1 MNPQPQRKMDTSP
14 AKVYLSRHCKT
25 TWNLEGRLQG
35 TVDLPLAEVGIEEA
49 KSNVAAVCSLGVNRI
64 VSSTARRAYETAQL
78 YGESLGLC
86 IYKMVRLREL
96 DHGDWEGRKVSE
108 LLLDQN
114 SGYAKWLSDPGCI
127 PIRGSSETVQ
137 AAQRRAEEAIRDAAL
152 SFSGESLLIIGHKHI
167 NALLM
172 CALLKEPLT
181 SFASHIVEATLP
193 YVLPADAVEALC
205 FGGATGRIAAFS

>member
-1 MNPQPQRKMDTSP
+1 M
-14 AKVYLSRHCKT
+14 
-25 TWNLEGRLQG
+25 
-35 TVDLPLAEVGIEEA
+35 
-49 KSNVAAVCSLGVNRI
+49 
-64 VSSTARRAYETAQL
+64 
-78 YGESLGLC
+78 
-86 IYKMVRLREL
+86 

-181 SFASHIVEATLP
+181 SFASHIVEDTLP
-193 YVLPADAVEALC
+193 YVLPADAVEAFC

>member
-1 MNPQPQRKMDTSP
+1 MDTSP
-14 AKVYLSRHCKT
+14 ATIFLARHCKT
-25 TWNLEGRLQG
+25 AWNLKGRLQG

-49 KSNVAAVCSLGVNRI
+49 KTNVAAVRKLGVNRI

-78 YGESLGLC
+78 YGESLGLR
-86 IYKMVRLREL
+86 IYKTVRLREL

-127 PIRGSSETVQ
+127 AIPSSSETVQ
-137 AAQRRAEEAIRDAAL
+137 AAQRRAAETIRDAAL
-152 SFSGESLLIIGHKHI
+152 SFSGESVLIVSHQHI

-181 SFASHIVEATLP
+181 SFASHIVEVTLP
-193 YVLPADAVEALC
+193 YLLPADAIEALC
-205 FGGATGRIAAFS
+205 LGSALNATGRFAIIS